1 MDDVY
6 FVQQRTFQAWNIR
19 DAEFGIRDIK
29 NDLLFLPAW
38 TGCDSTS
45 AIFGKGKVTIVKL
58 LRKSKVLQHIS
69 EVFMNDDS
77 SPDII
82 IGKASELS
90 FKTTSKT
97 YILSFSTRLYHLY
110 LYIRICVYLSWLR
123 KIKEIDLIGLS

>member
-45 AIFGKGKVTIVKL
+45 AIFGKG
-58 LRKSKVLQHIS
+58 H
-69 EVFMNDDS
+69 
-77 SPDII
+77 
-82 IGKASELS
+82 
-90 FKTTSKT
+90 
-97 YILSFSTRLYHLY
+97 Y
-110 LYIRICVYLSWLR
+110 R
-123 KIKEIDLIGLS
+123 KIIAQVKSVATYFRSIYERR